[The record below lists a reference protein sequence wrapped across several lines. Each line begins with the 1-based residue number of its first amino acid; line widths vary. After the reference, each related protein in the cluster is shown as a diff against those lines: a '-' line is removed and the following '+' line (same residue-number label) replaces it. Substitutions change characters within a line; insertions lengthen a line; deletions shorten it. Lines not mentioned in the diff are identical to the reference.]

1 MSDFFSSFNANN
13 VEPAQ
18 PFAPIPEGV
27 YPAIIVSSV
36 VKPTKNKTGEYLALE
51 LQIPSMKN
59 RKAWVN
65 ITMRNPN
72 AQAVEIGH
80 AEMAALCRAVGN
92 MAPKNAAVFCNK
104 KVQLTV
110 KLRKNDKGEMENV
123 CKIYA
128 PKEKEAA
135 KVEKAAQP
143 VAETSAGEDPFN
155 Q

>member
-1 MSDFFSSFNANN
+1 MSDFFSSFNASE

-36 VKPTKNKTGEYLALE
+36 VKQTKTKTGEYLALE
-51 LQIPSMKN
+51 LNITTLKN

-65 ITMRNPN
+65 ITLKNPN
-72 AQAVEIGH
+72 AQATEIGRG
-80 AEMAALCRAVGN
+80 EMAALCRAIGN
-92 MAPKNAAVFCNK
+92 MTPKNAAVFSNK

-128 PKEKEAA
+128 PKTDAKQAEQAPTAA
-135 KVEKAAQP
+135 SAP
-143 VAETSAGEDPFN
+143 AGEDPFAA